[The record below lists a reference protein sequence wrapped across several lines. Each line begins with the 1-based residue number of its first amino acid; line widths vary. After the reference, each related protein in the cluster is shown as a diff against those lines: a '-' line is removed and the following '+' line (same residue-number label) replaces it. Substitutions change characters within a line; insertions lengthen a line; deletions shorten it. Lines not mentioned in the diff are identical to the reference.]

1 VSGSR
6 ISWAICK
13 SALCSRQIT
22 TPAPHHSVF
31 YKPDALPAAQPTASK
46 HWRHVTK
53 SVSEMLWHW
62 NDMKLLMFD
71 MCENRSKQFGT
82 LSSNILKV
90 IYCLKTTLIWLDVI
104 SYDHLLCQKLSKLF
118 LRCIKVITSQTCVVF
133 KTHIV
138 QWCKSWSYMSACI

>member
-1 VSGSR
+1 
-6 ISWAICK
+6 
-13 SALCSRQIT
+13 
-22 TPAPHHSVF
+22 
-31 YKPDALPAAQPTASK
+31 
-46 HWRHVTK
+46 
-53 SVSEMLWHW
+53 
-62 NDMKLLMFD
+62 MKLSMFD

-138 QWCKSWSYMSACI
+138 Q